1 MEHRIMTDKDVSEQ
15 KLSDNNKAEMKEA
28 ATSSSG
34 ANTKTNTAI
43 ADKKASTPASV
54 KSEKTAKHPASKT
67 STSKTEKKSSKTATI
82 AIALATVSI
91 FSSIGHYVWQQQQNS
106 ALLLTMSQQNQQT
119 IQQSQAQLK
128 SSLTAEF
135 NRQLQQQNRTSSQSQ
150 QSAKQS
156 HLNSDAQIEL
166 LTAQVSQL
174 EQQVSQRQPSD
185 WLVHEAEYLVRV
197 AARTMWLERDTK
209 AAISLL
215 RDADNR
221 LKELDQPKFLPVRAL
236 INEDI
241 ETLALMPTLKNQE
254 AVLTLMALNKQ
265 IPSLA
270 LSGVNLTEA
279 LDGTKEDFVLSDD
292 LNDWQ
297 ENLAKTWQKFLNDFI
312 TVRRRTGM
320 VEPLMTPDQQQHL
333 KQNLSLKV
341 QLVQWAASE
350 QKDEI
355 YQQTLL
361 DIQQWLN
368 EFFDMDIAVNQK
380 FYQAIEQLKQQTI
393 YYDYP
398 SDLRSATAIKRLLDN
413 AKQGVKPQVRKL
425 EHQNKSEADKT
436 VNDNSVTEDSEQAS
450 EDKKPAGNEQTS
462 GGQL

>member
-1 MEHRIMTDKDVSEQ
+1 MEHRIMTDKDVSDKKPSENDPSE
-15 KLSDNNKAEMKEA
+15 KKEP
-28 ATSSSG
+28 TTSSSSG
-34 ANTKTNTAI
+34 AKTNTTVI
-43 ADKKASTPASV
+43 TDKKMPTPAS
-54 KSEKTAKHPASKT
+54 K
-67 STSKTEKKSSKTATI
+67 KTEKAAKSTVTDARNAKTETKSSKTAYI
-82 AIALATVSI
+82 AIAIATVSI

-106 ALLLTMSQQNQQT
+106 TQLLTMSQQNQQT

-128 SSLTAEF
+128 KTLTADF
-135 NRQLQQQNRTSSQSQ
+135 NRQLQQQHRATSQSQ
-150 QSAKQS
+150 QSAKQA
-156 HLNSDAQIEL
+156 HLDSDAQIEL

-174 EQQVSQRQPSD
+174 EQQVSLRQPSD

-209 AAISLL
+209 AAINLL

-221 LKELDQPKFLPVRAL
+221 LKELDQSKFLPVRAL

-241 ETLALMPTLKNQE
+241 ETLALMPSLQNQE

-265 IPSLA
+265 IPALV
-270 LSGVNLTEA
+270 LSGVNLAEA
-279 LDGTKEDFVLSDD
+279 LDGPKEDFVLSDD

-297 ENLAKTWQKFLNDFI
+297 ENLGKTWQKFLNDFI

-350 QKDEI
+350 QKEEI

-368 EFFDMDIAVNQK
+368 EFFDMDISVNKK

-398 SDLRSATAIKRLLDN
+398 SDLRSATAIKHLLDN
-413 AKQGVKPQVRKL
+413 TKQGFQPPENKTESLDIKKANKADRNDAEQTPAL
-425 EHQNKSEADKT
+425 EDKKT
-436 VNDNSVTEDSEQAS
+436 AESEQAS
-450 EDKKPAGNEQTS
+450 GD
-462 GGQL
+462 QL

>member
-1 MEHRIMTDKDVSEQ
+1 MEHRIMTDKDVSEK
-15 KLSDNNKAEMKEA
+15 KLSENNKTEMKEA
-28 ATSSSG
+28 ATSSTGS
-34 ANTKTNTAI
+34 NTKTNTVV
-43 ADKKASTPASV
+43 ADKKSSAPTSI
-54 KSEKTAKHPASKT
+54 KSEKTAKQVASKT
-67 STSKTEKKSSKTATI
+67 STSKTEQKSNKTATI
-82 AIALATVSI
+82 AIALAVVSI

-106 ALLLTMSQQNQQT
+106 AQQLTLSQENQRV

-128 SSLTAEF
+128 NSITAEF
-135 NRQLQQQNRTSSQSQ
+135 NRQLQQQSRVSSQSQ

-156 HLNSDAQIEL
+156 HLDSDTQITL
-166 LTAQVSQL
+166 LTAQVNQL

-185 WLVHEAEYLVRV
+185 WLIHEAEYLVRI

-241 ETLALMPTLKNQE
+241 ETLALMPTLNNQE

-265 IPSLA
+265 IHTLE

-279 LDGTKEDFVLSDD
+279 LDDSKEDFVLSDD

-350 QKDEI
+350 QKEDI

-368 EFFDMDIAVNQK
+368 EFFDMDLAVNQK

-393 YYDYP
+393 YYEYP
-398 SDLRSATAIKRLLDN
+398 SDLRSAAAIKRLLDN
-413 AKQGVKPQVRKL
+413 SKQAFQPPASKIEGLDTNIANKAVANDVEQTPAPEKKKL
-425 EHQNKSEADKT
+425 EENK
-436 VNDNSVTEDSEQAS
+436 
-450 EDKKPAGNEQTS
+450 PLS